1 MVNIKDI
8 YPIIDIQ
15 LMKED
20 YWSLD
25 IEDKKKL
32 IDKTLKEYI
41 IFKINEINSN
51 VLCETNK
58 DMNTVELFELLS
70 SLIPKEEHFE
80 TIRHFTHY
88 ILQISSNLQGWSI
101 IWWGEEKEEL
111 VENPLVEFDIDGKW
125 NKLVTDDRTDLV
137 KAFKFAYHIFMNEFM
152 VIKKDSIKRLQLGLK
167 EIESE

>member
-20 YWSLD
+20 YWDLD
-25 IEDKKKL
+25 VENKKRV
-32 IDKTLKEYI
+32 IDKSLKQYI

-51 VLCETNK
+51 ALCETNK
-58 DMNTVELFELLS
+58 ELSTIELFELLS
-70 SLIPKEEHFE
+70 SLIPKEEHFD

-88 ILQISSNLQGWSI
+88 ILQICSNLQGWSI
-101 IWWGEEKEEL
+101 LWWGEEDDEL

-137 KAFKFAYHIFMNEFM
+137 KTFKFTYHVFMNEFM
-152 VIKKDSIKRLQLGLK
+152 VIKKDEIKRLKFCLK

>member
-1 MVNIKDI
+1 MAIIRDI
-8 YPIIDIQ
+8 YSKIDIQ

-32 IDKTLKEYI
+32 IDKTLKQYI

-51 VLCETNK
+51 ALCEKNK
-58 DMNTVELFELLS
+58 EFSTIELFEVLS

-80 TIRHFTHY
+80 TIRHFIHY
-88 ILQISSNLQGWSI
+88 ILQICSNLQGWTI
-101 IWWGEEKEEL
+101 IWWGEENDEL

-125 NKLVTDDRTDLV
+125 NKLVTDNRTDLV
-137 KAFKFAYHIFMNEFM
+137 KTFKFVYHIFKTEFM
-152 VIKKDSIKRLQLGLK
+152 VIKKYEIKRLKFGLK

>member
-8 YPIIDIQ
+8 YPLIDIQ

-20 YWSLD
+20 YWDLD
-25 IEDKKKL
+25 VENKKRV
-32 IDKTLKEYI
+32 IDKSLKQYI
-41 IFKINEINSN
+41 IFKINEINSSA
-51 VLCETNK
+51 LSDENK
-58 DMNTVELFELLS
+58 EMNTIELFELLS

-137 KAFKFAYHIFMNEFM
+137 KTFKFAYHIFMNEFM
-152 VIKKDSIKRLQLGLK
+152 VIKKDEIKRLQLGLK

>member
-20 YWSLD
+20 YWNLD

-32 IDKTLKEYI
+32 IDETLKEYI
-41 IFKINEINSN
+41 IFKINEINSSA
-51 VLCETNK
+51 LCKTNK

-101 IWWGEEKEEL
+101 IWCGEEKDEL

-125 NKLVTDDRTDLV
+125 NKLITDDRTDLV
-137 KAFKFAYHIFMNEFM
+137 KTFKFAYHIFMSEFM
-152 VIKKDSIKRLQLGLK
+152 LIKKDEIKRLKFGLK